1 MMGAN
6 INRRTVDNIRAAGWH
21 IQTEQN
27 LSSDVVRLI
36 EARPRMMSHDLNY
49 SALKNSIFRVKN
61 SSSKTEVC
69 FLTIGPA
76 D

>member
-1 MMGAN
+1 MTNEEG
-6 INRRTVDNIRAAGWH
+6 RIR
-21 IQTEQN
+21 EKPNNSN
-27 LSSDVVRLI
+27 LTT
-36 EARPRMMSHDLNY
+36 NY
-49 SALKNSIFRVKN
+49 SALKNSIFRVIN